1 LAPAAGRTGSFL
13 GRFVDKQTQDSQS
26 EATATSRDGLGR
38 ACDGNQLQLTAKTG
52 LPKRVNQA
60 Q

>member
-13 GRFVDKQTQDSQS
+13 GRFVDMQTQDSQL
-26 EATATSRDGLGR
+26 EAIATSRDDHGR
-38 ACDGNQLQLTAKTG
+38 ACVGNQLQLTAKIG